1 MEINKKKQSRKQ
13 MQNFKENFE
22 NDNKENF
29 NSENNYLNNL
39 NNNFKKTQIRSLKT
53 QVPNDRYFGDQAEKI
68 AFIKKEFEKTDD
80 NPQKKLNKTN
90 FHNTNK
96 DLISLDTEEQEKK
109 LAKKIDNENIIKI
122 HQNYSQEIMHEKLNG
137 IPPTIAALD
146 GEKINNKNQI
156 KRGKK
161 NAAQIKEKIEKKIF
175 TEDVPSEKL
184 DLKVDKVKCTNENS
198 KNKVNN
204 KINNDLILIPNQNE
218 YENLN
223 NSLIENAQYKNLLPN
238 QEKNNYRNKKNIINK
253 NNAEKAQKKKL
264 TTINDYLEK
273 ENVIIIRN
281 YGTEIYNYMR
291 AIENVGIPKDFLERH
306 KINPDIRTKMVDWMI
321 EVLSVYK
328 CEQET
333 FFLSVYIM
341 DSYISRSP
349 QLILTED
356 IHIIG
361 LTSMFIASKFE
372 DVIPIR
378 MSSLVSKIG
387 HDLFKR

>member
-1 MEINKKKQSRKQ
+1 
-13 MQNFKENFE
+13 
-22 NDNKENF
+22 
-29 NSENNYLNNL
+29 
-39 NNNFKKTQIRSLKT
+39 
-53 QVPNDRYFGDQAEKI
+53 
-68 AFIKKEFEKTDD
+68 
-80 NPQKKLNKTN
+80 
-90 FHNTNK
+90 
-96 DLISLDTEEQEKK
+96 
-109 LAKKIDNENIIKI
+109 
-122 HQNYSQEIMHEKLNG
+122 
-137 IPPTIAALD
+137 
-146 GEKINNKNQI
+146 
-156 KRGKK
+156 
-161 NAAQIKEKIEKKIF
+161 
-175 TEDVPSEKL
+175 
-184 DLKVDKVKCTNENS
+184 
-198 KNKVNN
+198 
-204 KINNDLILIPNQNE
+204 
-218 YENLN
+218 
-223 NSLIENAQYKNLLPN
+223 
-238 QEKNNYRNKKNIINK
+238 
-253 NNAEKAQKKKL
+253 L